1 MFNILRITGW
11 KCTLGH
17 VGFQLKMVRAAS
29 IVWCAP
35 IKAPPGMLVHIPHCK
50 WSDPYGSFKSLTTTN
65 SIDKKSMENRDSFLR
80 KLFENTAILKRSAV
94 VNFADI
100 IKISSWIFQKSVKV
114 KKNHKEAIKMQ
125 SLSLFSDI
133 TKIANFQW
141 EILMLPDFKGYLT
154 WFINI
159 LDYL

>member
-35 IKAPPGMLVHIPHCK
+35 IKAPPGMLVDIPHCK

-94 VNFADI
+94 LNFADI
-100 IKISSWIFQKSVKV
+100 IRISSWIFQKSVKV
-114 KKNHKEAIKMQ
+114 KK
-125 SLSLFSDI
+125 I
-133 TKIANFQW
+133 TKKLSKCN
-141 EILMLPDFKGYLT
+141 LYLYFLIYQKLLT
-154 WFINI
+154 FSEK
-159 LDYL
+159 Y

>member
-1 MFNILRITGW
+1 
-11 KCTLGH
+11 
-17 VGFQLKMVRAAS
+17 
-29 IVWCAP
+29 
-35 IKAPPGMLVHIPHCK
+35 
-50 WSDPYGSFKSLTTTN
+50 
-65 SIDKKSMENRDSFLR
+65 MENRDSFLR

-114 KKNHKEAIKMQ
+114 KKNLKEAIKMQ

-133 TKIANFQW
+133 AKIANFHW

-159 LDYL
+159 LDHL